1 MSMERHCK
9 NALEE
14 ENQRLREEND
24 RLMDIVVQMKC
35 TLNRLV
41 KEYITERQRRR
52 VSLGEDQRKMA
63 VHRWKVVLSES
74 CLRRNQRNYVRKEE
88 NSGRLACK
96 RGRQLG

>member
-1 MSMERHCK
+1 MYYIFKKRQADVGRGGRLRGVRGTKTMSMERHCE

-41 KEYITERQRRR
+41 KEYITE
-52 VSLGEDQRKMA
+52 GK
-63 VHRWKVVLSES
+63 
-74 CLRRNQRNYVRKEE
+74 
-88 NSGRLACK
+88 
-96 RGRQLG
+96 

>member
-24 RLMDIVVQMKC
+24 RLMDIVKC

-41 KEYITERQRRR
+41 KEYITE
-52 VSLGEDQRKMA
+52 SK
-63 VHRWKVVLSES
+63 
-74 CLRRNQRNYVRKEE
+74 
-88 NSGRLACK
+88 
-96 RGRQLG
+96 